1 MSDIEKIKEIIQ
13 TEFPHN
19 KIIVETYTL
28 PVDPDRRMVKALMKV
43 PTRFGQ
49 DKWYGAVYTFESKML
64 EIIADRDLF
73 ITNVAHELVGKL
85 KEVLIDKEA
94 E

>member
-1 MSDIEKIKEIIQ
+1 MSDIEKIKGIIQ
-13 TEFPHN
+13 AEFPHN

-28 PVDPDRRMVKALMKV
+28 PVDPDMRMVKALMKV
-43 PTRFGQ
+43 PTRFGP
-49 DKWYGAVYTFESKML
+49 DKWYGAVFAFDSKIL
-64 EIIADRDLF
+64 EIIANRDLF

>member
-1 MSDIEKIKEIIQ
+1 MSDIKKIEGIIQ

-28 PVDPDRRMVKALMKV
+28 PIDPDRKMVKALMKD
-43 PTRFGQ
+43 PT
-49 DKWYGAVYTFESKML
+49 DKWYGAVYTFESKIL
-64 EIIADRDLF
+64 EEVADKDLF

-85 KEVLIDKEA
+85 REVLIEDA
-94 E
+94 L